1 MSVELSLGLAE
12 FVKNADIEDAGA
24 DAIELA
30 KRVIVDTIAVILS
43 GAGSDV
49 AGPMLDYV
57 SRMGQGAVPLI
68 GTDAAANAPAAA
80 LVGGTFGAALD
91 FDDVLSMMP
100 GHPAAVIMPALIAQC
115 YDTPVS
121 GKDFVDAY
129 IVGLEV
135 GSKLSQGVG
144 IRHYQRGYHTTG
156 TIALFCAVAALARRF
171 DLSVDQTRMAL
182 SLAASTA
189 SGIQANFG
197 TMTKPLHSG
206 WAAQSAVIA
215 IDLVRSG
222 FTASLSALED
232 KGGYLAAY
240 GTEES
245 DAGKVLPLLGQP
257 WTIVSPGIA
266 LKKFPTCYATHRAID
281 GVAEIEREVGPL
293 LGQLDKLT
301 CRVVPGALLPLRFD
315 RPKTGLEGKF
325 SMPYGLAV
333 AVLDR
338 HLTIASFEDAAVMR
352 PEIWSLYDRIEVIE
366 DEVCGAEDPDYNKK
380 SAGTRGFVI
389 VEALL
394 SDGRTIRRR
403 VDTAPGHPKRPLGWE
418 DLNVKFLDCARSCAV
433 DEGVA
438 QKAFDALRDLEK
450 SADVAALLRPLTPSA
465 KRRTEAAE

>member
-1 MSVELSLGLAE
+1 
-12 FVKNADIEDAGA
+12 
-24 DAIELA
+24 
-30 KRVIVDTIAVILS
+30 
-43 GAGSDV
+43 
-49 AGPMLDYV
+49 MLDYV

-68 GTDAAANAPAAA
+68 GTNATANAPAAA

-115 YDTPVS
+115 YDAPIS
-121 GKDFVDAY
+121 GRAFIDAY

-171 DLSVDQTRMAL
+171 DLSIDETRMAM

-215 IDLVRSG
+215 VDLVRSG

-232 KGGYLAAY
+232 KGGYLSAY

-245 DAGKVLPLLGQP
+245 DADKVLPLLGSP

-281 GVAEIEREVGPL
+281 GVTEIEQEVGPL
-293 LGQLDKLT
+293 LGQLEKLT
-301 CRVVPGALLPLRFD
+301 CRVVPGALLPLRFN

-333 AVLDR
+333 AMLDR
-338 HLTIASFEDAAVMR
+338 TLTIASFEDAAVMR
-352 PEIWSLYDRIEVIE
+352 PEIWALYEKIDVIE
-366 DEVCGAEDPDYNKK
+366 DEACGAEDPDYNRK
-380 SAGTRGFVI
+380 SAGTRGFVV

-394 SDGRTIRRR
+394 ADGRFIKRRI
-403 VDTAPGHPKRPLGWE
+403 DTAPGHPKRPLSWA
-418 DLNVKFLDCARSCAV
+418 DLNVKFLDCARSCGV
-433 DEGVA
+433 DESVA
-438 QKAFDALRDLEK
+438 QRAFEALENLEQA
-450 SADVAALLRPLTPSA
+450 ADVAALLRPLMPST
-465 KRRTEAAE
+465 KCRTEAAQ

>member
-1 MSVELSLGLAE
+1 MGAALSAGLAD
-12 FVKNADIEDAGA
+12 FIRDTDTKDAGPEA
-24 DAIELA
+24 VELA
-30 KRVIVDTIAVILS
+30 KRVIADTIAVILS

-49 AGPMLDYV
+49 ALPMLAHIA
-57 SRMGQGAVPLI
+57 RMGSGNVPLL
-68 GTDAAANAPAAA
+68 GTPASASAPAAA

-115 YDTPVS
+115 YDDPLA
-121 GKDFVDAY
+121 GADFIDAY

-135 GSKLSQGVG
+135 GAKFSQGVG
-144 IRHYQRGYHTTG
+144 IRHYQRGFHATG
-156 TIALFCAVAALARRF
+156 TVAIFCAVGALARRF
-171 DLSVDQTRMAL
+171 GLSADQTRMAL

-197 TMTKPLHSG
+197 TMTKPFHSG

-215 IDLVRSG
+215 VDLVRAG

-232 KGGYLAAY
+232 KGGYLSAY

-281 GVAEIEREVGPL
+281 GVAEIECQVGPL
-293 LGQLDKLT
+293 LPQLAKLT
-301 CRVVPGALLPLRFD
+301 CRVAPGALLPLRFH

-333 AVLDR
+333 AMLDR
-338 HLTIASFEDAAVMR
+338 ELTIASFEDPAVTR
-352 PEIWSLYDRIEVIE
+352 PEIWALYDKIEVVE
-366 DEVCGAEDPDYNKK
+366 DEACGAEDPDYHKK
-380 SAGTRGFVI
+380 SAGTRGFVL
-389 VEALL
+389 VEAELA
-394 SDGRTIRRR
+394 DGHSVSRR
-403 VDTAPGHPKRPLGWE
+403 VDIAPGHPTRPLTWH
-418 DLNVKFLDCARSCAV
+418 DLNRKFLDCARSCEV
-433 DEGVA
+433 DAGAA
-438 QKAFDALRDLEK
+438 QDAFDALRRLDEVP
-450 SADVAALLRPLTPSA
+450 DVAAVLRRLVPQGVA
-465 KRRTEAAE
+465 RRAVRP

>member
-12 FVKNADIEDAGA
+12 FVKNADSSEAGVDAA
-24 DAIELA
+24 ELA
-30 KRVIVDTIAVILS
+30 KRVIADTVAVIMS

-49 AGPMLDYV
+49 APAMLSYV
-57 SRMGQGAVPLI
+57 SRMGAGSVPLI
-68 GTDAAANAPAAA
+68 GTDAYASAPAAA

-100 GHPAAVIMPALIAQC
+100 GHPAAVIMPALFAQC
-115 YDTPVS
+115 YDEPVS
-121 GKDFVDAY
+121 GKAFIDAY

-135 GSKLSQGVG
+135 GAKLSQGVG

-171 DLSVDQTRMAL
+171 DLSVAQTQMAF

-215 IDLVRSG
+215 VDLVRSG
-222 FTASLSALED
+222 FTASLTALED

-245 DAGKVLPLLGQP
+245 DASKVLPLLGKP

-281 GVAEIEREVGPL
+281 GVAEIEKEVGPL
-293 LGQLDKLT
+293 LDQLKKLT
-301 CRVVPGALLPLRFD
+301 CRVVPGALLPLRFN

-333 AVLDR
+333 AMVDR
-338 HLTIASFEDAAVMR
+338 RLTIASFEDTAVKR
-352 PEIWSLYDRIEVIE
+352 PEIWALYNKIEVIE
-366 DEVCGAEDPDYNKK
+366 DEACGVEDPDYNKK

-389 VEALL
+389 VEAELH
-394 SDGRTIRRR
+394 DGRTITRR
-403 VDTAPGHPKRPLGWE
+403 VDVSPGHPKRPLTWN
-418 DLNVKFLDCARSCAV
+418 DLNDKFLDCASSCGV
-433 DEGVA
+433 DGTIA
-438 QKAFDALRDLEK
+438 QSAFEALKDLETK
-450 SADVAALLRPLTPSA
+450 EDVSALLRPLIPSA
-465 KRRTEAAE
+465 KRTAAAE

>member
-1 MSVELSLGLAE
+1 MSIDLSLGLAE
-12 FVKNADIEDAGA
+12 FVKNADVSDAGP
-24 DAIELA
+24 DASELA
-30 KRVIVDTIAVILS
+30 KRVIADTVAVIMS

-49 AGPMLDYV
+49 APPLLNHA
-57 SRMGQGAVPLI
+57 SRMGAGSVPVI
-68 GTDAAANAPAAA
+68 GTHSEVSAPVAA

-115 YDTPVS
+115 YDTPIS
-121 GKDFVDAY
+121 GKDFIEAY
-129 IVGLEV
+129 IVGLEA

-171 DLSVDQTRMAL
+171 DLSVEQTRMAM

-197 TMTKPLHSG
+197 TMTKPFHSG

-215 IDLVRSG
+215 VDLVRCG
-222 FTASLSALED
+222 FTASLSAIED
-232 KGGYLAAY
+232 KGGYLSAY

-245 DAGKVLPLLGQP
+245 DAGKVLPLLGKP

-281 GVAEIEREVGPL
+281 GVAEIEKEVGPL
-293 LGQLDKLT
+293 IGQLKKLT
-301 CRVVPGALLPLRFD
+301 CRVVPGALLPLRFN

-333 AVLDR
+333 AMLDR
-338 HLTIASFEDAAVMR
+338 RLTIASFEDPAVMR
-352 PEIWSLYDRIEVIE
+352 PEIWQLYEKIEVVE
-366 DEVCGAEDPDYNKK
+366 DEACGAEDPDYNKK
-380 SAGTRGFVI
+380 SAGTRGFVVI
-389 VEALL
+389 EAELA
-394 SDGRTIRRR
+394 DGRIVSRR
-403 VDTAPGHPKRPLGWE
+403 VDTSPGHPTRPLTWA
-418 DLNVKFLDCARSCAV
+418 DLSDKFLDCAASCGV
-433 DEGVA
+433 DGDVA
-438 QKAFDALRDLEK
+438 QQAFDALKNLESVSDVAVLLRTLVPSTNSK
-450 SADVAALLRPLTPSA
+450 SA
-465 KRRTEAAE
+465 AAE

>member
-1 MSVELSLGLAE
+1 MTIDLSLGLAE

-24 DAIELA
+24 DAVELA
-30 KRVIVDTIAVILS
+30 KRVIVDTVAVILS
-43 GAGSDV
+43 GAGSEV

-68 GTDAAANAPAAA
+68 GTDAAASAPAAA

-100 GHPAAVIMPALIAQC
+100 GHPAAVVMPALIAQC
-115 YDTPVS
+115 YDAPVS
-121 GKDFVDAY
+121 GRDFIDAY

-171 DLSVDQTRMAL
+171 GLSVGETRMAL

-215 IDLVRSG
+215 VDLVRSG
-222 FTASLSALED
+222 FIASLSALED
-232 KGGYLAAY
+232 EGGYLSAY

-245 DAGKVLPLLGQP
+245 DAGKVLPLLGKP

-293 LGQLDKLT
+293 LGQLEKLT
-301 CRVVPGALLPLRFD
+301 CRVVPGALLPLRFS
-315 RPKTGLEGKF
+315 RPRTGLEGKF

-333 AVLDR
+333 ALLDR
-338 HLTIASFEDAAVMR
+338 HLTIAYFDDAAVMR
-352 PEIWSLYDRIEVIE
+352 PEIWSLYD
-366 DEVCGAEDPDYNKK
+366 KK
-380 SAGTRGFVI
+380 SAGTRGFVVI
-389 VEALL
+389 EALL
-394 SDGRTIRRR
+394 ADGRTISRRI
-403 VDTAPGHPKRPLGWE
+403 DTAPGHPKRPLSWA
-418 DLNVKFLDCARSCAV
+418 DLNVKFLDCARSCGV

-438 QKAFDALRDLEK
+438 QRAFEGLKNLEGA
-450 SADVAALLRPLTPSA
+450 ADVAALLRPLTPSS
-465 KRRTEAAE
+465 KRCTEAAQ

>member
-1 MSVELSLGLAE
+1 MSVNLSLGLAE
-12 FVKNADIEDAGA
+12 FIKSADISDAGP
-24 DAIELA
+24 DAVELA
-30 KRVIVDTIAVILS
+30 KRVIADTIAVIMS

-49 AGPMLDYV
+49 ASPILDYA
-57 SRMGQGAVPLI
+57 SRMGAGSVPLI
-68 GTDAAANAPAAA
+68 GTTRHASAPVAA

-100 GHPAAVIMPALIAQC
+100 GHPAAVIMPALIAQS
-115 YDTPVS
+115 YDTPIS
-121 GKDFVDAY
+121 GRAFIDAY
-129 IVGLEV
+129 IVGLEA
-135 GSKLSQGVG
+135 GAKLSQGVG

-171 DLSVDQTRMAL
+171 DLSLDETRMAL

-197 TMTKPLHSG
+197 TMTKPFHSG

-215 IDLVRSG
+215 VDLVRSG

-232 KGGYLAAY
+232 KGGYLSAY

-245 DAGKVLPLLGQP
+245 DAGKVLPLLGKP

-293 LGQLDKLT
+293 MGQLEQLT
-301 CRVVPGALLPLRFD
+301 CRVVPGALLPLRFN

-333 AVLDR
+333 ALLDR
-338 HLTIASFEDAAVMR
+338 HLTIASFEEPAVIR
-352 PEIWSLYDRIEVIE
+352 PEIWALYDKIEVIE
-366 DEVCGAEDPDYNKK
+366 DEACGAEDPDYNKK
-380 SAGTRGFVI
+380 SAGTRGFVL
-389 VEALL
+389 VEAKLT
-394 SDGRTIRRR
+394 DGRLVSRR
-403 VDTAPGHPKRPLGWE
+403 VDIPPGHPKRPLTWSE
-418 DLNVKFLDCARSCAV
+418 LNEKFLDCAASCSV
-433 DEGVA
+433 DSDVA
-438 QKAFDALRDLEK
+438 QEAFDALRQLENVP
-450 SADVAALLRPLTPSA
+450 DVAALLRSLVPSDNRQSA
-465 KRRTEAAE
+465 AAE

>member
-1 MSVELSLGLAE
+1 MSTDLSLGLAE
-12 FVKNADIEDAGA
+12 FVKNADIADAGP
-24 DAIELA
+24 DAVELA
-30 KRVIVDTIAVILS
+30 KRVIVDTVAVIMS

-49 AGPMLDYV
+49 APPLLDHV
-57 SRMGQGAVPLI
+57 SRMGKGSVPLI
-68 GTDAAANAPAAA
+68 GTHDRATASVAA

-115 YDTPVS
+115 YDEPLS
-121 GKDFVDAY
+121 GEEFVDAY

-197 TMTKPLHSG
+197 TMTKPFHSG

-215 IDLVRSG
+215 VDLVRSG
-222 FTASLSALED
+222 FTASLSAIED
-232 KGGYLAAY
+232 KGGYLSAY

-245 DAGKVLPLLGQP
+245 DASKVLPLLGQP

-266 LKKFPTCYATHRAID
+266 LKKFPTCYATHRAIA
-281 GVAEIEREVGPL
+281 GIAEIEAEVGPL
-293 LGQLDKLT
+293 LDQVAKVT
-301 CRVVPGALLPLRFD
+301 CRVVPGALLPLRFN

-333 AVLDR
+333 AMLDR
-338 HLTIASFEDAAVMR
+338 HLTIASFEDPAVMR
-352 PEIWSLYDRIEVIE
+352 PEIWALYDKIEVIE
-366 DEVCGAEDPDYNKK
+366 DEACGAEDPDYNKK
-380 SAGTRGFVI
+380 SAGTRGFVV
-389 VEALL
+389 VEAELA
-394 SDGRTIRRR
+394 DGRTITRRI
-403 VDTAPGHPKRPLGWE
+403 DTAPGHPKRPLSWA
-418 DLNVKFLDCARSCAV
+418 DLNAKFLDCASSC
-433 DEGVA
+433 DVA
-438 QKAFDALRDLEK
+438 SDTAQTAFDALKRLEEMP
-450 SADVAALLRPLTPSA
+450 DVAPLLRPLEPTGE
-465 KRRTEAAE
+465 RRTVAAE

>member
-1 MSVELSLGLAE
+1 MSVKLSLGLAN
-12 FVKNADIEDAGA
+12 FVKSADVADAGPE
-24 DAIELA
+24 AIGLA
-30 KRVIVDTIAVILS
+30 KRVIADTVAVIMS
-43 GAGSDV
+43 GAGSEV
-49 AGPMLDYV
+49 APPMLSYAA
-57 SRMGQGAVPLI
+57 RMGAGSVPLI
-68 GTDAAANAPAAA
+68 GTVDHAAAPVAA

-115 YDTPVS
+115 YDEPVS
-121 GKDFVDAY
+121 GADFVDAY

-171 DLSVDQTRMAL
+171 RLSVEQTQMAL

-215 IDLVRSG
+215 VDLVRSG
-222 FTASLSALED
+222 FTASLSAIED
-232 KGGYLAAY
+232 KGGYLSAY

-245 DAGKVLPLLGQP
+245 DAGKVLPLLGSP

-281 GVAEIEREVGPL
+281 GVVEIEKEVGPL
-293 LGQLDKLT
+293 LNQLDRLT
-301 CRVVPGALLPLRFD
+301 CRVVPGALLPLRFN

-338 HLTIASFEDAAVMR
+338 HLTIASFEDHAVLR
-352 PEIWSLYDRIEVIE
+352 PEIQDLYEKIDVIE
-366 DEVCGAEDPDYNKK
+366 DEACGAEDPDYNRK
-380 SAGTRGFVI
+380 SAGTRGFVV
-389 VEALL
+389 VEARLT
-394 SDGRTIRRR
+394 DGRVIRRR
-403 VDTAPGHPKRPLGWE
+403 VDIAPGHPKRSLTWE
-418 DLNVKFLDCARSCAV
+418 DLNAKFLDCASSCGV
-433 DEGVA
+433 DGGVA
-438 QKAFDALRDLEK
+438 QTAFDALTRLEQMP
-450 SADVAALLRPLTPSA
+450 DVAALLRPLVPAGERRSSA
-465 KRRTEAAE
+465 AG